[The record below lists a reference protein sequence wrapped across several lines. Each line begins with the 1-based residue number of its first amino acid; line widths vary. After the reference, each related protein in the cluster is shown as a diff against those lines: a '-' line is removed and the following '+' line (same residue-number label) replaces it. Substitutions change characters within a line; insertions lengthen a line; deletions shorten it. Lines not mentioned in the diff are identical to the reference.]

1 MLNRRDLTNGLV
13 RSAKLG
19 KPYIPIRLVMIS
31 CYNFCNDIDVG
42 QSTLLSVTYIIV
54 THLDLATIARS
65 RYSSGSCYDCRYDI
79 NVLLHVLR
87 HATFLHFEP

>member
-54 THLDLATIARS
+54 THLDLVTIARS
-65 RYSSGSCYDCRYDI
+65 RYSSGSCY
-79 NVLLHVLR
+79 
-87 HATFLHFEP
+87 T